1 MNDVFEGTSVKRYAL
16 RCKAAY
22 FAPWQ
27 YPPTLEYDT
36 PEAAAAARKA
46 LGTLGQYQ
54 IVEKLPHVQYKPYA
68 VGEPEPT
75 LSALLLNVLKKLSL
89 KPYRLQWS
97 NGRGWQDC
105 PELQFDALADA
116 QAASYSGREGFYRVM
131 MATLKFRY
139 EPLEVSE

>member
-1 MNDVFEGTSVKRYAL
+1 MSDVFEGTSVKRYAL

-36 PEAAAAARKA
+36 PEAAEAERKD

-97 NGRGWQDC
+97 NGRG
-105 PELQFDALADA
+105 
-116 QAASYSGREGFYRVM
+116 
-131 MATLKFRY
+131 
-139 EPLEVSE
+139 